1 MKTKINN
8 KLIRSFDPCYD
19 PSEIGI
25 PDIETLSIKEW
36 INKYRNTVKSQ
47 EDIVWLLCRNEFLSE
62 KDLRLFAVWC
72 AREALKLQ
80 DNPDQRSIN
89 ACNVAER
96 YANGD
101 ATNEELYSARVA
113 ARGAAR
119 VAAGSA
125 AESAARS
132 AWSVAWPAAGS
143 AAWSAAGSAA
153 ESAARS
159 AWSVAWSAWSAAWP
173 GQIDRLITYFK

>member
-25 PDIETLSIKEW
+25 PDNETLSVKKW
-36 INKYRNTVKSQ
+36 INKYRSQ
-47 EDIVWLLCRNEFLSE
+47 VQDQADILWLICRNEFMTD

-89 ACNVAER
+89 ACDIAER
-96 YANGD
+96 YANGA
-101 ATNEELYSARVA
+101 ATNEELESAESAAQSAAWSAQSA
-113 ARGAAR
+113 AR
-119 VAAGSA
+119 SA
-125 AESAARS
+125 AESAWS
-132 AWSVAWPAAGS
+132 AVWSAVWS
-143 AAWSAAGSAA
+143 AAWSAQSASRSAA
-153 ESAARS
+153 ESASRS
-159 AWSVAWSAWSAAWP
+159 AVRSAAESA
-173 GQIDRLITYFK
+173 QIDQLITYFK